1 MMNRINSINHL
12 NHLTQLNDSDMAR
25 TVRKAIDGYFND
37 LDGEKASGVYDMVIN
52 CVEKPLLESV
62 LTRVRGNQTHAAQM
76 LGLNRNTLR
85 KKMKA
90 HGIKF

>member
-1 MMNRINSINHL
+1 MINENE
-12 NHLTQLNDSDMAR
+12 MAR
-25 TVRKAIDGYFND
+25 VVRRAIDGYFKD

-52 CVEKPLLESV
+52 CIEKPLLESV
-62 LTRVRGNQTHAAQM
+62 LVRVRGNQTHAAQM

-85 KKMKA
+85 KKMKS

>member
-1 MMNRINSINHL
+1 MINDN
-12 NHLTQLNDSDMAR
+12 DMAR
-25 TVRKAIDGYFND
+25 TVRRAIDGYFKD

-52 CVEKPLLESV
+52 SVEKPLLESV
-62 LTRVRGNQTHAAQM
+62 LTRVRGNQTHAALM